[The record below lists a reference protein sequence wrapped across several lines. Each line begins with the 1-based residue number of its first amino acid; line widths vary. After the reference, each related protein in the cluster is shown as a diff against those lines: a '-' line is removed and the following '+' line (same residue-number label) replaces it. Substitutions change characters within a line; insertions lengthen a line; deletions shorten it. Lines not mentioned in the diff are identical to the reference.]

1 MPVAVKSILVQVLLK
16 MFTTYWAQLV
26 ALSVSKNTFTA
37 QTQITISAARFS
49 TKRTFLLT
57 PANYA

>member
-37 QTQITISAARFS
+37 QTQITISEAHFS
-49 TKRTFLLT
+49 TKRTF
-57 PANYA
+57 Y